1 MQLNTT
7 KTKTAA
13 RVGAAAV
20 ALGLSLAGPQAMG
33 IASADSPD
41 TDSASVSGVTAPSKA
56 STARE
61 PVARRSAPERTGR
74 ASASSARR
82 GAQSVEPDVAAVPPA
97 VEVADVSQPVTAT
110 GRGQSGLLAPD
121 AFVDSGLPDPAATAV
136 VESRRSSLPV
146 LAAVDTLAADPVGSS
161 QPTPAAATENDAAPP
176 VGGEAMAEAST
187 AMASLPTPPALAAAS
202 IPEPPA
208 ATATPS
214 GVLWD
219 INTAVVSVFD
229 ATQNWLAA
237 LPANPFSDL
246 LEGALLLVRRSLFNQ
261 TPTVA
266 PVQIKTLVT
275 GQIEGTFGAVDP
287 EGDTLSYVLTG
298 IPQQGNVQINPDGT
312 YVYTPGPDYSGA
324 DRFTVAVNDGGFNIL
339 NPSGSWRPAQAVG
352 RVGDDGVDPGGLI
365 TRTLT
370 IQNLTG
376 SALTLSSFNATRTV
390 NNVAPIGTVLQP
402 GESTSVTLAKYVFVD
417 NDSVMTFSS
426 PDGESSRYFTV
437 DFNSA
442 PFDTYWGCRGSATN
456 CETSGSPTSGAKVIL
471 LDAPGTVISVPSG
484 QGQKQADVLNQLC
497 GSSSATCTYNPKSFD
512 ATAYTDWKLAS
523 DSVSNNTSSNLTTT
537 ITVTTSRSTTTGLKL
552 TTSAKG
558 SVLGIVEVA
567 VTAEASETWTN
578 TYTFSQAITVTAQ
591 PGEKVSVESRDPV
604 KRVTGDFTLVMRNTT
619 WKLYDVNFD
628 SPDADR
634 RSEYKAVTTPIPTFR
649 RAGEDMDPDSSWT
662 L

>member
-1 MQLNTT
+1 MELNTT

-41 TDSASVSGVTAPSKA
+41 TDSASVSGVTTPSKA

-74 ASASSARR
+74 TPGSSARR
-82 GAQSVEPDVAAVPPA
+82 GSQSVEPDVEAVSPAVVPAGAAAVA
-97 VEVADVSQPVTAT
+97 VADVSRPVTAT
-110 GRGQSGLLAPD
+110 GRGQSGLSAPD
-121 AFVDSGLPDPAATAV
+121 AFIGSGVLGPAATAQE
-136 VESRRSSLPV
+136 ESGHSA
-146 LAAVDTLAADPVGSS
+146 LAGPAAADTPASDPVGLS

-176 VGGEAMAEAST
+176 VGGAAMAEVST
-187 AMASLPTPPALAAAS
+187 AMASLPTPSALAAAS
-202 IPEPPA
+202 LPEPPA

-219 INTAVVSVFD
+219 INTAVVRVFD
-229 ATQNWLAA
+229 TTQNWLAA

-275 GQIEGTFGAVDP
+275 GQIEGTLGAVDP

-298 IPQQGNVQINPDGT
+298 IPQQGTVQINPDGT

-352 RVGDDGVDPGGLI
+352 RVGDDGVDPAGLI

-390 NNVAPIGTVLQP
+390 NNVATIGTVLQP
-402 GESTSVTLAKYVFVD
+402 GESTSVTLAQYVFLD

-426 PDGESSRYFTV
+426 QDGEYSRYFAV
-437 DFNSA
+437 DFNLS
-442 PFDTYWGCRGSATN
+442 PFETYWGCRGSATN
-456 CETSGSPTSGAKVIL
+456 CETSGSTTSGTARLVL

-497 GSSSATCTYNPKSFD
+497 GNSTATCTYFPKSFD
-512 ATAYTDWKLAS
+512 STAYTDWKLAS

-552 TTSAKG
+552 TTSVKASILK
-558 SVLGIVEVA
+558 VVEVA
-567 VTAEASETWTN
+567 VTAEASQTWTN
-578 TYTFSQAITVTAQ
+578 TYTFSQAVTVTAQ
-591 PGEKVSVESRDPV
+591 PGEKVSIESRDPV

-619 WKLYDVNFD
+619 WNLYDVNFD

-634 RSEYKAVTTPIPTFR
+634 RSEYNAVTTPISTV
-649 RAGEDMDPDSSWT
+649 